1 MCSLAKVTRVWLS
14 RVSSMWPGQT
24 ARKPTWPSRR
34 HGPYQALQYSVRPR
48 WEHSGG
54 RLSARG
60 RLPDGHGMI
69 LIARRVDIED
79 TTYRVIYAGVIYV
92 GLGP

>member
-14 RVSSMWPGQT
+14 RVPSMWGPPPS
-24 ARKPTWPSRR
+24 ARPPSRAR
-34 HGPYQALQYSVRPR
+34 GTGPSVFSPTALGTLR
-48 WEHSGG
+48 GG
-54 RLSARG
+54 LSARG